1 MTNKPLVPA
10 SPQGRRSAPRRARGL
25 VRATTCAGT
34 LGALLAAG
42 PGTPLSAATSD
53 AITVVSTTSTENSGL
68 LDVLLPAFTADT
80 GIRVRLISVG
90 TGQALRIGR
99 NGDADALVVHHP
111 ASERAFVAAGHGLER
126 RPVMWNDFVLVGP
139 AADPAGVRGSADAA
153 SALARVAAAAA
164 PFVSR
169 GDESGTHAKER
180 ELWAAAGVDPAT
192 GGRGWYRETGAG
204 QGASL
209 NIASAMAAYA
219 LTDRATWLRFGNKGP
234 LELLVAGD
242 PRLDN
247 PYSAILVNPARHPHV
262 RAAAARRFVD
272 WLTGE
277 TGQTLIA
284 GYRIDGEAGFHP
296 ARAVDDA
303 SSGAAATGDAGAT
316 GTVPTTRR
324 LRAAP

>member
-1 MTNKPLVPA
+1 MTPEPL
-10 SPQGRRSAPRRARGL
+10 PRP
-25 VRATTCAGT
+25 ATTDRRTARRRLRGP
-34 LGALLAAG
+34 LLALALAASSLAALA
-42 PGTPLSAATSD
+42 TPRPAPATD
-53 AITVVSTTSTENSGL
+53 TITVVSTTSTENSGL
-68 LDVLLPAFTADT
+68 LDVLLPAFTSET
-80 GIRVRLISVG
+80 GIRVRLIAVG

-99 NGDADALVVHHP
+99 NGDADALVVHDP
-111 ASERAFVAAGHGLER
+111 ASERAFVAAGHGLGR
-126 RPVMWNDFVLVGP
+126 QPVMRNDFVLVGP
-139 AADPAGVRGSADAA
+139 AADPAAVRGSADAA
-153 SALARVAAAAA
+153 AALARIAAAAA

-180 ELWAAAGVDPAT
+180 ELWDVANVDPAT
-192 GGRGWYRETGAG
+192 GRRSWYRETGAG

-262 RAAAARRFVD
+262 QAAAARRFVD

-277 TGQTLIA
+277 PGQTLIA
-284 GYRIDGEAGFHP
+284 GYRIDGEAGFYP
-296 ARAVDDA
+296 ARGGGEAA
-303 SSGAAATGDAGAT
+303 LGESGAAGIAPPTGRLEAG
-316 GTVPTTRR
+316 P
-324 LRAAP
+324 

>member
-1 MTNKPLVPA
+1 MTIKSLPHTP
-10 SPQGRRSAPRRARGL
+10 SPNRRTTRRRLGGLAR
-25 VRATTCAGT
+25 
-34 LGALLAAG
+34 AAG
-42 PGTPLSAATSD
+42 LIAGLIAALGTALAMGPVVARAAVAADT
-53 AITVVSTTSTENSGL
+53 ITVVSTTSTENSGL
-68 LDVLLPAFTADT
+68 LDVLLPAFTAAT

-99 NGDADALVVHHP
+99 NGDADALVVHDP
-111 ASERAFVAAGHGLER
+111 ASEQAFVAAGHGLER
-126 RPVMWNDFVLVGP
+126 QPVMRNDFILVGP
-139 AADPAGVRGSADAA
+139 AADPANVRGLVDMVD
-153 SALARVAAAAA
+153 ALARIAAAAA

-169 GDESGTHAKER
+169 GDESGTHAKEQ
-180 ELWAAAGVDPAT
+180 ELWEVAAVAPAT
-192 GGRGWYRETGAG
+192 GRRSWYRETGAG

-262 RAAAARRFVD
+262 HAAAARRFVD

-277 TGQTLIA
+277 PGQTLIA
-284 GYRIDGEAGFHP
+284 QYRIDGETGFFP
-296 ARAVDDA
+296 ARALGDA
-303 SSGAAATGDAGAT
+303 TPGDAGAASA
-316 GTVPTTRR
+316 GPTAEGMAVR
-324 LRAAP
+324 P

>member
-1 MTNKPLVPA
+1 LLAVTLAATALAGPA
-10 SPQGRRSAPRRARGL
+10 APRP
-25 VRATTCAGT
+25 
-34 LGALLAAG
+34 AA
-42 PGTPLSAATSD
+42 AADT
-53 AITVVSTTSTENSGL
+53 ITVVSTTSTENSGL
-68 LDVLLPAFTADT
+68 LDVLLPAFTAET
-80 GIRVRLISVG
+80 GIRVRLIAVG

-111 ASERAFVAAGHGLER
+111 VSERAFVAAGHGLVR
-126 RPVMWNDFVLVGP
+126 QPVMRNDFVLVGP
-139 AADPAGVRGSADAA
+139 AADPAAVRGTADAA
-153 SALARVAAAAA
+153 AALARIAAAAA

-180 ELWAAAGVDPAT
+180 ELWDVADVDPAT
-192 GGRGWYRETGAG
+192 GRRGWYRETGAG

-277 TGQTLIA
+277 PGQTLIA
-284 GYRIDGEAGFHP
+284 GYRIDGEVGFYP
-296 ARAVDDA
+296 ARASGEVGVGET
-303 SSGAAATGDAGAT
+303 GAAGMAPA
-316 GTVPTTRR
+316 TRR
-324 LRAAP
+324 REAAP